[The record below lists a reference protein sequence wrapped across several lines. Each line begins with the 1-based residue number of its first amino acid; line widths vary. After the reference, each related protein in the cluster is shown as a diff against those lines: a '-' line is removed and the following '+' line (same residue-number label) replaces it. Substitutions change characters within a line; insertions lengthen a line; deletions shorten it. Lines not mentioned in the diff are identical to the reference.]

1 MVAGASF
8 GPSKGMTFSKSHV
21 ASDATLDAADLDTK
35 LSAVEANPDLL
46 DVIPIDKLGVDV
58 EIDEEKAHD
67 ALRPSYYNAMVHS
80 PFLIITTFIAALGGF
95 LFGYD
100 TGIINGVQVFLD
112 FNDAMGLTALNQQD
126 PTGNRAA
133 DLLGWITSC
142 LVLACAFASPFA
154 GPISDK
160 IGRKWC
166 IVSSNVV
173 VCIGGIIQASAL
185 SWGMMIGGRV
195 CVGLGIGILSTVIPM
210 YVSEMSPKSI
220 RGSLG
225 VLFQLA
231 ITIGLLVAFLVDLA
245 FEKASHQVND
255 WRYALG
261 TQSGLSIALFCLMLI
276 LPESPRWLISQGK
289 EERARAVL
297 KRVRWVQ
304 TVGRRRVTDG
314 NTTTDAYSEQPVD
327 VTNGGVVGA
336 ASSSAARYEDINNI
350 DLEYLDVSEEVSFYK
365 RFEDSSM
372 FAYWKCFKPNVVLR
386 TMIGICLQ
394 FFQQLTG
401 INAIFYYSS
410 TVFVLIGADPM
421 VGTAITGAVNVAAT
435 FIAVFSMDRVGRRA
449 LLLYGAAGMAVCL
462 ATVGILVLTCDPSQS
477 AAGNAIIAFI
487 CLFIVN
493 FAYSWGP
500 IAWIIPAEIFPIN
513 VRAKGI
519 ALSTMSN
526 WLANFAIAKSVP
538 SLVLPTG
545 FGVGGTFLFFAGFA
559 VLEFFW
565 VMTHIHETSGITLE
579 KMNQIFDVDT
589 FTKYA
594 TYVKHNF
601 TYAFHFG
608 NQSMA
613 DYTDQRSGRS
623 ITSNNDAATIADVT
637 QNNTPR
643 HTEQQV

>member
-8 GPSKGMTFSKSHV
+8 GPSKGMSFSIPKEWDS
-21 ASDATLDAADLDTK
+21 TLDGSDLDNK

-46 DVIPIDKLGVDV
+46 DVIPIDKLGTDV
-58 EIDEEKAHD
+58 SIDEDKAHE
-67 ALRPSYYNAMVHS
+67 ALRPSYYNAMKHS
-80 PFLIITTFIAALGGF
+80 PFLIVTTFIAALGGF

-112 FNDAMGLTALNQQD
+112 FNDAMGLTALNQSD
-126 PTGNRAA
+126 PSGSSAA

-154 GPISDK
+154 GPVSDK

-166 IVSSNVV
+166 IVSSNVI
-173 VCIGGIIQASAL
+173 VCIGGIIQAASL
-185 SWGMMIGGRV
+185 NWGMMIAGRI
-195 CVGLGIGILSTVIPM
+195 CVGLGIGILSTTIPM

-245 FEKASHQVND
+245 FEKASHQIND
-255 WRYALG
+255 WRYAVG
-261 TQSGLSIALFCLMLI
+261 TQSALSAALFALMLL
-276 LPESPRWLISQGK
+276 LPESPRWLIAQGK
-289 EERARAVL
+289 EERARNVL

-304 TVGRRRVTDG
+304 TVGRRRVPS
-314 NTTTDAYSEQPVD
+314 NNNTTDAYSEQPVL
-327 VTNGGVVGA
+327 VSNGTVVGSA
-336 ASSSAARYEDINNI
+336 SAAQYEPQYEDITNI
-350 DLEYLDVSEEVSFYK
+350 DLEYLDVSEEVAFYK
-365 RFEDSSM
+365 RFEDSSA
-372 FAYWKCFKPNVVLR
+372 FAYWKCFQPSVLLR
-386 TMIGICLQ
+386 TIIGICLQ

-435 FIAVFSMDRVGRRA
+435 FIAVFTMDRVGRRA

-462 ATVGILVLTCDPSQS
+462 ATVGVLVLTTDPSQS
-477 AAGNAIIAFI
+477 GPGNAIIAFI

-513 VRAKGI
+513 VRSKGV

-538 SLVLPTG
+538 NLVLPSG

-559 VLEFFW
+559 VIEFFW
-565 VMTHIHETSGITLE
+565 VMTHIHETSNITLE

-589 FTKYA
+589 FSKYIQ
-594 TYVKHNF
+594 YVKHNF
-601 TYAFHFG
+601 TYFFHFG
-608 NQSMA
+608 KQSMTE
-613 DYTDQRSGRS
+613 YTDQRSGRS
-623 ITSNNDAATIADVT
+623 IGTVVDIT
-637 QNNTPR
+637 QTNTPR
-643 HTEQQV
+643 NQQLQV

>member
-8 GPSKGMTFSKSHV
+8 GPSKGMTFSKSKL
-21 ASDATLDAADLDTK
+21 DTTLDANDLDNK

-46 DVIPIDKLGVDV
+46 DVIPIDKLGIDV
-58 EIDEEKAHD
+58 EIDEDQAHA

-80 PFLIITTFIAALGGF
+80 PFLIATTFIAALGGF

-112 FNDAMGLTALNQQD
+112 FNDAMGLTALNQAD
-126 PTGNRAA
+126 PSGSRAA

-160 IGRKWC
+160 VGRKWC
-166 IVSSNVV
+166 IVSSNVI
-173 VCIGGIIQASAL
+173 VCIGGIIQSASVN
-185 SWGMMIGGRV
+185 WGMMIGGRI

-261 TQSGLSIALFCLMLI
+261 TQSALSIALFMLMLI

-289 EERARAVL
+289 EDRARSVL

-304 TVGRRRVTDG
+304 TVGRRRVVSSH
-314 NTTTDAYSEQPVD
+314 NTTANADAYSEQPVLATD
-327 VTNGGVVGA
+327 GSVVGH
-336 ASSSAARYEDINNI
+336 ASASHHDSQYEDITNI

-365 RFEDSSM
+365 RFEDSSL
-372 FAYWKCFKPNVVLR
+372 FSYWRCFQPNVVLR

-449 LLLYGAAGMAVCL
+449 LLLYGAFGMAICL
-462 ATVGILVLTCDPSQS
+462 ATVGVLVLTTDPSQS
-477 AAGNAIIAFI
+477 GPGNAIIAFI

-500 IAWIIPAEIFPIN
+500 IAWIIPAEVFPIN

-538 SLVLPTG
+538 SLVLPSG

-559 VLEFFW
+559 VVEFFW
-565 VMTHIHETSGITLE
+565 VMTHIHETSNITLE
-579 KMNQIFDVDT
+579 KMNQIFDVDS
-589 FTKYA
+589 FSKYA
-594 TYVKHNF
+594 AYVKHNF
-601 TYAFHFG
+601 TYFFHFG

-613 DYTDQRSGRS
+613 EYTDQRSGRH
-623 ITSNNDAATIADVT
+623 ITANTTVADIT
-637 QNNTPR
+637 QQNTPR
-643 HTEQQV
+643 NQEV

>member
-8 GPSKGMTFSKSHV
+8 GSSKGISFGSGSKSKI
-21 ASDATLDAADLDTK
+21 DPTLALEAADLDNK

-58 EIDEEKAHD
+58 EIDEDAAHA
-67 ALRPSYYNAMVHS
+67 ALRPSYYNAMIHS

-100 TGIINGVQVFLD
+100 TGIINGVQVFLN

-126 PTGNRAA
+126 PSGSRAA

-154 GPISDK
+154 GPVSDK

-166 IVSSNVV
+166 IVSSNVI
-173 VCIGGIIQASAL
+173 VCIGAIIQSASL
-185 SWGMMIGGRV
+185 NWGMMIGGRI

-261 TQSGLSIALFCLMLI
+261 TQSALSIALFTLMLI
-276 LPESPRWLISQGK
+276 LPESPRWLIAQGK
-289 EERARAVL
+289 EEKARNVL

-304 TVGRRRVTDG
+304 TVGRRRIVD
-314 NTTTDAYSEQPVD
+314 NNQSHSTDAYSEQPRD
-327 VTNGGVVGA
+327 VSNGVVGA
-336 ASSSAARYEDINNI
+336 SSHEHTGENSNRYEDITNI

-365 RFEDSSM
+365 RFEDSNM
-372 FAYWKCFKPNVVLR
+372 FAYWKCFHPSVLLR

-421 VGTAITGAVNVAAT
+421 VGTAITGAVNVAST
-435 FIAVFSMDRVGRRA
+435 FIAVATMDRVGRRA
-449 LLLYGAAGMAVCL
+449 LLLYGAAGMAIRL
-462 ATVGILVLTCDPSQS
+462 ALVGILVLTQDPSTNS
-477 AAGNAIIAFI
+477 SAGNAIIAFI

-538 SLVLPTG
+538 NLVLPSG

-579 KMNQIFDVDT
+579 KMNLIFDVDT
-589 FTKYA
+589 PRKYA
-594 TYVKHNF
+594 QYVKHNF
-601 TYAFHFG
+601 LYFFHFG
-608 NQSMA
+608 KQTMEE
-613 DYTDQRSGRS
+613 YTDQRSGRNL
-623 ITSNNDAATIADVT
+623 I
-637 QNNTPR
+637 QNNNNNN
-643 HTEQQV
+643 QQYNAEV

>member
-8 GPSKGMTFSKSHV
+8 GPSKGMSFSIPKEWDS
-21 ASDATLDAADLDTK
+21 TLDGSDLDNK

-46 DVIPIDKLGVDV
+46 DVIPIDKLGTDV
-58 EIDEEKAHD
+58 SIDEDKAHE
-67 ALRPSYYNAMVHS
+67 ALRPSYYNAMKHS
-80 PFLIITTFIAALGGF
+80 PFLIVTTFIAALGGF

-112 FNDAMGLTALNQQD
+112 FNDAMGLTALNQSD
-126 PTGNRAA
+126 PSGSSAA

-154 GPISDK
+154 GPVSDK

-166 IVSSNVV
+166 IVSSNVI
-173 VCIGGIIQASAL
+173 VCIGGIIQAASL
-185 SWGMMIGGRV
+185 NWGMMIAGRI
-195 CVGLGIGILSTVIPM
+195 CVGLGIGILSTTIPM

-245 FEKASHQVND
+245 FEKASHQIND
-255 WRYALG
+255 WRYAVG
-261 TQSGLSIALFCLMLI
+261 TQSALSAALFALMLL
-276 LPESPRWLISQGK
+276 LPESPRWLIAQGK
-289 EERARAVL
+289 EERARNVL

-304 TVGRRRVTDG
+304 TVGRRRVPS
-314 NTTTDAYSEQPVD
+314 NNNTTDAYSEQPVL
-327 VTNGGVVGA
+327 VSNGTVVGSA
-336 ASSSAARYEDINNI
+336 SAAQYEPQYEDITNI
-350 DLEYLDVSEEVSFYK
+350 DLEYLDVSEEVAFYK
-365 RFEDSSM
+365 RFEDSSA
-372 FAYWKCFKPNVVLR
+372 FAYWKCFQPSVLLR
-386 TMIGICLQ
+386 TIIGICLQ

-435 FIAVFSMDRVGRRA
+435 FIAVFTMDRVGRRA

-462 ATVGILVLTCDPSQS
+462 ATVGVLVLTTDPSQS
-477 AAGNAIIAFI
+477 GPGNAIIAFI

-513 VRAKGI
+513 VRSKGV

-538 SLVLPTG
+538 NLVLPSG

-559 VLEFFW
+559 VIEFFW
-565 VMTHIHETSGITLE
+565 VMTHIHETSNITLE

-589 FTKYA
+589 FSKYIQ
-594 TYVKHNF
+594 YVKHNF
-601 TYAFHFG
+601 TYFFHFG
-608 NQSMA
+608 KQSMTE
-613 DYTDQRSGRS
+613 YTDQRSGRS
-623 ITSNNDAATIADVT
+623 IGTVVDIT
-637 QNNTPR
+637 QTNTPR
-643 HTEQQV
+643 NQQQQV

>member
-8 GPSKGMTFSKSHV
+8 GGSGGMKLSKSNLEHAKNAEV
-21 ASDATLDAADLDTK
+21 LDAK
-35 LSAVEANPDLL
+35 LSAVEANPDVL

-58 EIDEEKAHD
+58 QIDEDVAHR
-67 ALRPSYYNAMVHS
+67 ALRPKYLEAMKHS
-80 PFLIITTFIAALGGF
+80 PFLIATTIIAALGGF

-100 TGIINGVQVFLD
+100 TGVINGVQVFPD
-112 FNDAMGLTALNQQD
+112 FNDAMSFTSLNQQD
-126 PTGNRAA
+126 PSGRQAA
-133 DLLGWITSC
+133 DLLGWVTSC
-142 LVLACAFASPFA
+142 LVLACAFAAPFA
-154 GPISDK
+154 GPVSEK

-166 IVSSNVV
+166 IVSSNLIVTV
-173 VCIGGIIQASAL
+173 GAVIQSAAL
-185 SWGMMIGGRV
+185 GWEMMIVGRV
-195 CVGLGIGILSTVIPM
+195 FVGLGIGILSTVIPM

-245 FEKASHQVND
+245 FEKASFQKND

-261 TQSGLSIALFCLMLI
+261 TQAGLSIALFLLMLI
-276 LPESPRWLISQGK
+276 LPESPRWLIANGHEQ
-289 EERARAVL
+289 RARAVL

-304 TVGRRRVTDG
+304 TVGRRRVASSLP
-314 NTTTDAYSEQPVD
+314 TDAYSDQPQLSQ
-327 VTNGGVVGA
+327 GGVVGA
-336 ASSSAARYEDINNI
+336 GGGVSADGMNNQYEDITNI
-350 DLEYLDVSEEVSFYK
+350 DLEYLDVSEEVAFYRK
-365 RFEDSSM
+365 YEDSNV
-372 FAYWKCFKPNVVLR
+372 FAYWRAFKPNVVLR

-401 INAIFYYSS
+401 MNAIFYYSS
-410 TVFVLIGADPM
+410 TVFVLIGSDPT
-421 VGTAITGAVNVAAT
+421 VGTAITGAVNVGAT
-435 FIAVFSMDRVGRRA
+435 FIAVATMDRVGRRA

-462 ATVGILVLTCDPSQS
+462 AIVGILVMTTEPAQS
-477 AAGNAIIAFI
+477 GPGNAIIAFI

-538 SLVLPTG
+538 NLVLPSG

-559 VLEFFW
+559 VVEFFW

-579 KMNQIFDVDT
+579 KMNLIFDVDT
-589 FTKYA
+589 FPKYFR
-594 TYVKHNF
+594 YVKHNF
-601 TYAFHFG
+601 TYFFHFG
-608 NQSMA
+608 KQSMEE
-613 DYTDQRSGRS
+613 YTDQRSGRNL
-623 ITSNNDAATIADVT
+623 TSQRQDGTIAATNEDREYDNI
-637 QNNTPR
+637 
-643 HTEQQV
+643 

>member
-8 GPSKGMTFSKSHV
+8 GSSKGGISFSKSHV
-21 ASDATLDAADLDTK
+21 DTGVDGIDLDSK

-46 DVIPIDKLGVDV
+46 DVIAVDKLGVDV
-58 EIDEEKAHD
+58 EIDEEKAHA

-80 PFLIITTFIAALGGF
+80 PFLIITTLIAALGGF

-100 TGIINGVQVFLD
+100 TGVINGVQVFLD
-112 FNDAMGLTALNQQD
+112 FNDAMGLTALTRED
-126 PTGNRAA
+126 PSGSRAA

-185 SWGMMIGGRV
+185 SWGMMIGGRI
-195 CVGLGIGILSTVIPM
+195 CVGLGIGILSTTIPM

-261 TQSGLSIALFCLMLI
+261 TQSGLSMALFALMLI
-276 LPESPRWLISQGK
+276 LPESPRWLISQGQ

-304 TVGRRRVTDG
+304 TVGKRRVAG
-314 NTTTDAYSEQPVD
+314 NNSTANAADAYSQQPVD
-327 VTNGGVVGA
+327 VTGSNTGLVGA
-336 ASSSAARYEDINNI
+336 ASNSNTNSSHESQYQYEDITNI

-365 RFEDSSM
+365 RFEDSNM
-372 FAYWKCFKPNVVLR
+372 FAYWKCFKPSVVLR

-462 ATVGILVLTCDPSQS
+462 AIVGILVLTTDPSQHGP
-477 AAGNAIIAFI
+477 GNAIIAFI

-538 SLVLPTG
+538 SLVLPSG

-579 KMNQIFDVDT
+579 KMNEIFDVDT
-589 FTKYA
+589 PTKYLA
-594 TYVKHNF
+594 YVKHNF
-601 TYAFHFG
+601 TYFFHFG

-613 DYTDQRSGRS
+613 DYTDQRSGRN
-623 ITSNNDAATIADVT
+623 IQAQAQAQNTVDV
-637 QNNTPR
+637 
-643 HTEQQV
+643 

>member
-8 GPSKGMTFSKSHV
+8 GPSKGISFSQSKLESG
-21 ASDATLDAADLDTK
+21 LDGVDLDNK

-58 EIDEEKAHD
+58 EIDEDKAHS
-67 ALRPSYYNAMVHS
+67 ALRPSYYDAMVHS
-80 PFLIITTFIAALGGF
+80 PFLIITTLIAALGGF

-100 TGIINGVQVFLD
+100 TGVINGVQVFLD

-126 PTGNRAA
+126 PSGSRAA

-154 GPISDK
+154 GPVSDK

-173 VCIGGIIQASAL
+173 VCIGAIIQSAAL
-185 SWGMMIGGRV
+185 GWEMMIVGRIF
-195 CVGLGIGILSTVIPM
+195 VGLGIGLLSTVIPM

-245 FEKASHQVND
+245 FEKASHQKND

-261 TQSGLSIALFCLMLI
+261 TQSGLSISLFLLMLI

-289 EERARAVL
+289 EERARQVL

-304 TVGRRRVTDG
+304 TVGRRRVSNG
-314 NTTTDAYSEQPVD
+314 NDDAPAQ
-327 VTNGGVVGA
+327 
-336 ASSSAARYEDINNI
+336 YEDITNI

-372 FAYWKCFKPNVVLR
+372 FAYWKCFSPTVVLR

-462 ATVGILVLTCDPSQS
+462 AIVGILVLTCDPSQG

-538 SLVLPTG
+538 TLVLPTG

-589 FTKYA
+589 FSKYFA
-594 TYVKHNF
+594 YIKHNF
-601 TYAFHFG
+601 TYFFHFG
-608 NQSMA
+608 NQSMS
-613 DYTDQRSGRS
+613 DYTDQRSGR
-623 ITSNNDAATIADVT
+623 NLVNADAQATVVDVT
-637 QNNTPR
+637 QYNTPR
-643 HTEQQV
+643 NQPQEQV

>member
-1 MVAGASF
+1 MSF
-8 GPSKGMTFSKSHV
+8 SIQKELDS
-21 ASDATLDAADLDTK
+21 TLDGSDLDNK

-46 DVIPIDKLGVDV
+46 DVIPIDKLGTDV
-58 EIDEEKAHD
+58 EIDEDKAHE
-67 ALRPSYYNAMVHS
+67 ALRPSYYNAMKHS
-80 PFLIITTFIAALGGF
+80 PFLIVTTFIAALGGF

-112 FNDAMGLTALNQQD
+112 FNDAMGLTALNQSD
-126 PTGNRAA
+126 PSGSSAA

-154 GPISDK
+154 GPVSDK

-166 IVSSNVV
+166 IVSSNVI
-173 VCIGGIIQASAL
+173 VCIGGIIQAASL
-185 SWGMMIGGRV
+185 NWGMMIAGRI
-195 CVGLGIGILSTVIPM
+195 CVGLGIGILSTTIPM

-245 FEKASHQVND
+245 FEKASHQIND

-261 TQSGLSIALFCLMLI
+261 TQSALSAALFALMLL
-276 LPESPRWLISQGK
+276 LPESPRWLIAQGK
-289 EERARAVL
+289 EERARNVL

-304 TVGRRRVTDG
+304 TVGRRRVPS
-314 NTTTDAYSEQPVD
+314 NNNTTDAYSEQPVL
-327 VTNGGVVGA
+327 VSNGTVVGSA
-336 ASSSAARYEDINNI
+336 SAAQYEPQYEDITNI
-350 DLEYLDVSEEVSFYK
+350 DLEYLDVSEEVAFYK
-365 RFEDSSM
+365 RFEDSSA
-372 FAYWKCFKPNVVLR
+372 FAYWKCFQPSVLLR

-435 FIAVFSMDRVGRRA
+435 FIAVVTMDRVGRRA

-462 ATVGILVLTCDPSQS
+462 ATVGVLVLTTDPSQS
-477 AAGNAIIAFI
+477 GPGNAIIAFI

-513 VRAKGI
+513 VRSKGV

-538 SLVLPTG
+538 NLVLPSG

-559 VLEFFW
+559 VIEFFW
-565 VMTHIHETSGITLE
+565 VMTHIHETSNITLE

-589 FTKYA
+589 FSKYIQ
-594 TYVKHNF
+594 YVKHNF
-601 TYAFHFG
+601 TYFFHFG
-608 NQSMA
+608 KQSMTE
-613 DYTDQRSGRS
+613 YTDQRSGRS
-623 ITSNNDAATIADVT
+623 IGTVVDIT
-637 QNNTPR
+637 QTNTPR
-643 HTEQQV
+643 NQQQQV